1 MALALQLGFLALVGI
16 AHGYTPSMPAA
27 GRAVSA
33 RGAVRMFFESQKGTD
48 AEKATSEFV
57 IQSRRNHASDLV
69 TERTGASIVVTEG
82 SNNFYGARTLVQML
96 HDFGSAKQITAV
108 SDDAA
113 TTKKA
118 LLTRQA
124 RYSGLID
131 TLGFAEGEW
140 PAAEAWLAINADEA
154 TLPAQLAAATQAGV
168 SRIFLLLTADGPT
181 ACPEDV

>member
-118 LLTRQA
+118 LLT
-124 RYSGLID
+124 
-131 TLGFAEGEW
+131 
-140 PAAEAWLAINADEA
+140 
-154 TLPAQLAAATQAGV
+154 AAAMPTSTTVAV
-168 SRIFLLLTADGPT
+168 TMVVATHATALSRHQGLLRFSKLRQRWFMVGGRVLHMAKRPLS
-181 ACPEDV
+181 